1 MSPRPA
7 RGGFFSAVA
16 SMPAMDRR
24 AVGLAFVS
32 GALFWAADAALEAFV
47 FHQRPFLD
55 SLLFHVQPHDLSVRA
70 AAFLSMLAFGFA
82 LAAVSARR
90 QRADSARRESERAL
104 VTLLSNLPGMAYRCR
119 NDHDWTMEFVSDGCA
134 ELTGHPPADLVDNTR
149 VAYNDLIHPDDRESV
164 WRTVQAGV
172 AAQQPFELTYRLIRP
187 GGEERHVWERGRGV
201 FAPDGA
207 LLALEGF
214 IADVTKQR
222 RAEQSLRGY
231 AQRLKVLRDIDTG
244 ILAARSP
251 AAIAQAAAE
260 RMALL
265 TPCQRASV
273 TLYDLTARD
282 ATLLA
287 AWQDGRTE
295 ITANRRF
302 PLSDMRS
309 DLDRLRA
316 GRVGEFPDLDE
327 LTDPGP
333 LLGRLR
339 EEGMR
344 SVVIIP
350 LVARGELLGALNL
363 AARTPRAFSAEAI
376 DVAREVASPLAL
388 AIHHSRLHDQVVHEA
403 REMERRAVERTAD
416 LQAFTYS
423 VSHDLRGPL
432 RAIDGF
438 ATALDEECGDRL
450 GQDGQRL
457 LEIVRGNA
465 RALRQLLDDLL
476 AFYRLGHE
484 AMVPVDLDIA
494 ALAREEFARVS
505 RHEPDR
511 RARLEVAE
519 LPPAHGDTAMV
530 RLALANLLANA
541 LKFSRPRDE
550 AVIEVVSAP
559 DPDDGTPAYGVRDN
573 GIGFD
578 PALAD
583 RLFGVFQRLHPH
595 DEFESTGVGLAI
607 VRRVVERHGGRVW
620 AESATE
626 GGAAFWFTLRAA
638 AAAAAA
644 ESPDTVA

>member
-1 MSPRPA
+1 
-7 RGGFFSAVA
+7 
-16 SMPAMDRR
+16 MDRR
-24 AVGLAFVS
+24 VVGLAFAS

-47 FHQRPFLD
+47 LRQHSFLD
-55 SLLFHVQPHDLSVRA
+55 GLLFDVRPHDLYVRA
-70 AAFLSMLAFGFA
+70 AAFLCILGFGFA
-82 LAAVSARR
+82 LAWVSERR

-119 NDHDWTMEFVSDGCA
+119 NDRAWTMAFVSDGCV
-134 ELTGHPPADLVDNTR
+134 ELTGYAPADLVDNAR
-149 VAYNDLIHPDDRESV
+149 VAYSDLIHPDDREAV
-164 WRTVQAGV
+164 RRGVQTAV
-172 AAQQPFELTYRLIRP
+172 TARQPFELTYRLLRA
-187 GGEERHVWERGRGV
+187 GGEERQVWERGRGV
-201 FAPDGA
+201 FAPDGT

-214 IADVTKQR
+214 VADVTKQR

-231 AQRLKVLRDIDTG
+231 AQRLKVLRDIDNG

-251 AAIAQAAAE
+251 AAIAQAAVE

-265 TPCQRASV
+265 SPCQRASV
-273 TLYDLTARD
+273 TLYDLAARSV
-282 ATLLA
+282 TLLA

-302 PLSDMRS
+302 PLADMRA
-309 DLDRLRA
+309 DLDHLRA
-316 GRVGEFPDLDE
+316 GRAGEFPDLDE
-327 LTDPGP
+327 LAEPGP
-333 LLGRLR
+333 VLGRLR

-363 AARTPRAFSAEAI
+363 AARAPRTFDREAI
-376 DVAREVASPLAL
+376 EIAREVASPLAL
-388 AIHHSRLHDQVVHEA
+388 AIHHSRLHARVVSEA
-403 REMERRAVERTAD
+403 KEMERRAVERTAD

-484 AMVPVDLDIA
+484 VMTPAELDVA
-494 ALAREEFARVS
+494 ALAREEFARVI

-511 RARLEVAE
+511 RARLEVAA
-519 LPPAHGDTAMV
+519 LPPAHGDAPMV
-530 RLALANLLANA
+530 RIALANLLANA
-541 LKFSRPRDE
+541 LKFTRPRDE
-550 AVIEVVSAP
+550 AVIEVLSAP
-559 DPDDGTPAYGVRDN
+559 DPDGGLPAYGVRDN
-573 GIGFD
+573 GVGFD

-595 DEFESTGVGLAI
+595 DEFEGTGVGLAI
-607 VRRVVERHGGRVW
+607 VRRVAERHGGRAW
-620 AESATE
+620 AEGTPD
-626 GGAAFWFTLRAA
+626 GGATFWFTLCSGGVAA
-638 AAAAAA
+638 ATA
-644 ESPDTVA
+644 PDSVA

>member
-1 MSPRPA
+1 
-7 RGGFFSAVA
+7 
-16 SMPAMDRR
+16 MPAMDRR
-24 AVGLAFVS
+24 AVGLALVS
-32 GALFWAADAALEAFV
+32 GALFWVADAALESFV
-47 FHQRPFLD
+47 FRQRPFLD
-55 SLLFHVQPHDLSVRA
+55 SLLFHVQPHDLLVRA
-70 AAFLSMLAFGFA
+70 AALLSMLTFGFA
-82 LAAVSARR
+82 LAAVSSRR
-90 QRADSARRESERAL
+90 QRADSARRESERVL

-119 NDHDWTMEFVSDGCA
+119 NDHDWSMEFVSDGCA
-134 ELTGHPPADLVDNTR
+134 ELTGHPPADLVGNAR
-149 VAYNDLIHPDDRESV
+149 VAFNDLIHPDDRESV
-164 WRTVQAGV
+164 WRTVQASV
-172 AAQQPFELTYRLIRP
+172 AARQPFELTYRLVRF
-187 GGEERHVWERGRGV
+187 GGDERHVWERGRGV
-201 FAPDGA
+201 FSPDGA

-244 ILAARSP
+244 VLAARSP
-251 AAIAQAAAE
+251 AAIAQAAVE

-273 TLYDLTARD
+273 ALYDLSARD
-282 ATLLA
+282 ALLLA

-295 ITANRRF
+295 ITTNRRF
-302 PLSDMRS
+302 PLSHLRS
-309 DLDRLRA
+309 DLDHLRA
-316 GRVGEFPDLDE
+316 GRVREFFDLDE
-327 LTDPGP
+327 LADPGP
-333 LLGRLR
+333 LIRQLR

-344 SVVIIP
+344 SVVLVP
-350 LVARGELLGALNL
+350 LVAQGELLGSLNL
-363 AARTPRAFSAEAI
+363 AARSPRVFGAEAI
-376 DVAREVASPLAL
+376 EVAREVASPLAL
-388 AIHHSRLHDQVVHEA
+388 AILHSRLHAQVVHEA
-403 REMERRAVERTAD
+403 REMERRAGERTAD

-465 RALRQLLDDLL
+465 RSLRQLLDDLL
-476 AFYRLGHE
+476 AYYRLGHE
-484 AMVPVDLDIA
+484 AMAPVDLDLA

-505 RHEPDR
+505 RPEPDR
-511 RARLEVAE
+511 RARLEIAE

-550 AVIEVVSAP
+550 SVIEVLSAP

-583 RLFGVFQRLHPH
+583 RLFGVFQRLHPP
-595 DEFESTGVGLAI
+595 DKFEGSGVGLAI

-626 GGAAFWFTLRAA
+626 GGATFWFTLRAA
-638 AAAAAA
+638 AAAATA
-644 ESPDTVA
+644 EPPGTIA

>member
-1 MSPRPA
+1 
-7 RGGFFSAVA
+7 
-16 SMPAMDRR
+16 
-24 AVGLAFVS
+24 
-32 GALFWAADAALEAFV
+32 
-47 FHQRPFLD
+47 
-55 SLLFHVQPHDLSVRA
+55 
-70 AAFLSMLAFGFA
+70 
-82 LAAVSARR
+82 
-90 QRADSARRESERAL
+90 
-104 VTLLSNLPGMAYRCR
+104 
-119 NDHDWTMEFVSDGCA
+119 
-134 ELTGHPPADLVDNTR
+134 
-149 VAYNDLIHPDDRESV
+149 
-164 WRTVQAGV
+164 
-172 AAQQPFELTYRLIRP
+172 
-187 GGEERHVWERGRGV
+187 
-201 FAPDGA
+201 
-207 LLALEGF
+207 
-214 IADVTKQR
+214 
-222 RAEQSLRGY
+222 
-231 AQRLKVLRDIDTG
+231 
-244 ILAARSP
+244 
-251 AAIAQAAAE
+251 
-260 RMALL
+260 
-265 TPCQRASV
+265 
-273 TLYDLTARD
+273 
-282 ATLLA
+282 
-287 AWQDGRTE
+287 
-295 ITANRRF
+295 
-302 PLSDMRS
+302 MRS
-309 DLDRLRA
+309 A
-316 GRVGEFPDLDE
+316 
-327 LTDPGP
+327 
-333 LLGRLR
+333 
-339 EEGMR
+339 
-344 SVVIIP
+344 VIIP

-363 AARTPRAFSAEAI
+363 AARTPRAFGAETI
-376 DVAREVASPLAL
+376 EVAREVASPLAL

-484 AMVPVDLDIA
+484 AMAPVDLDVA

-550 AVIEVVSAP
+550 AVIEVVSGF
-559 DPDDGTPAYGVRDN
+559 DPDGGTPAYGVRDN

-595 DEFESTGVGLAI
+595 DEFEGTGVGLAI

-620 AESATE
+620 AESAAE
-626 GGAAFWFTLRAA
+626 GGATFWFTLRAGA
-638 AAAAAA
+638 ARAAP
-644 ESPDTVA
+644 ESPGTVA

>member
-1 MSPRPA
+1 
-7 RGGFFSAVA
+7 
-16 SMPAMDRR
+16 MPAMGRR
-24 AVGLAFVS
+24 AVGLALVS
-32 GALFWAADAALEAFV
+32 GALFWAADATLESFV
-47 FHQRPFLD
+47 FRQRPFLD
-55 SLLFHVQPHDLSVRA
+55 SLLFHVQPHDLLVRA
-70 AAFLSMLAFGFA
+70 AALLSMLAFGFA
-82 LAAVSARR
+82 LAAVSSRR
-90 QRADSARRESERAL
+90 QRADSARRESERVL

-134 ELTGHPPADLVDNTR
+134 ELTGHPPADLVGNAR

-164 WRTVQAGV
+164 WRIVQAAV
-172 AAQQPFELTYRLIRP
+172 AARQPFELTYRLVRF
-187 GGEERHVWERGRGV
+187 GGDERHVWERGRGV
-201 FAPDGA
+201 FSPDGA

-251 AAIAQAAAE
+251 AAIAQAAVE

-282 ATLLA
+282 ALLLA
-287 AWQDGRTE
+287 AWQNGSPE

-302 PLSDMRS
+302 PLSDLRS
-309 DLDRLRA
+309 DLDHLRA
-316 GRVGEFPDLDE
+316 GRVREFPDLDE
-327 LTDPGP
+327 LADPGP
-333 LLGRLR
+333 LIGRLQ

-344 SVVIIP
+344 SVVIVP
-350 LVARGELLGALNL
+350 LVAQGELLGSLNL
-363 AARTPRAFSAEAI
+363 AARSPRVFGAEAI
-376 DVAREVASPLAL
+376 EVAREVASPLAL
-388 AIHHSRLHDQVVHEA
+388 AILHSRLHAQIVHEA
-403 REMERRAVERTAD
+403 REMERRAGDRTAD

-438 ATALDEECGDRL
+438 ATALDAECGDRL
-450 GQDGQRL
+450 GRDGQRL

-484 AMVPVDLDIA
+484 AMTPVDLDLA

-505 RHEPDR
+505 RHESDR

-519 LPPAHGDTAMV
+519 LTPAHGDTAMV

-550 AVIEVVSAP
+550 AVIEVVYAP
-559 DPDDGTPAYGVRDN
+559 DPDGGPPAYGVRDN

-583 RLFGVFQRLHPH
+583 QLFGVFQRLHPL
-595 DEFESTGVGLAI
+595 DEFEGSGVGLAI

-620 AESATE
+620 AESTTE
-626 GGAAFWFTLRAA
+626 GGATFWFTLRAGTA
-638 AAAAAA
+638 TAP
-644 ESPDTVA
+644 PDTVA

>member
-1 MSPRPA
+1 
-7 RGGFFSAVA
+7 
-16 SMPAMDRR
+16 MPAMDRR
-24 AVGLAFVS
+24 AVGLALVS
-32 GALFWAADAALEAFV
+32 GALFWAADAALESFV
-47 FHQRPFLD
+47 FRQRPFLD
-55 SLLFHVQPHDLSVRA
+55 SLLLHVQPHDLLVRA

-82 LAAVSARR
+82 LAAVSSRR
-90 QRADSARRESERAL
+90 QRADSARRESERVL

-119 NDHDWTMEFVSDGCA
+119 NDRDWTMEFVSDGCA
-134 ELTGHPPADLVDNTR
+134 ELTGHSPADLVGNAR

-164 WRTVQAGV
+164 WRIVQAAV
-172 AAQQPFELTYRLIRP
+172 AARQPFELTYRLVRF
-187 GGEERHVWERGRGV
+187 GGGERHVWERGRGV
-201 FAPDGA
+201 FSPDGA

-251 AAIAQAAAE
+251 AAIAQAAVE
-260 RMALL
+260 HMALL

-282 ATLLA
+282 ALLLA

-302 PLSDMRS
+302 PLSDLRS
-309 DLDRLRA
+309 DLDHLRA
-316 GRVGEFPDLDE
+316 GRVREFPNLDE
-327 LTDPGP
+327 LADPGP
-333 LLGRLR
+333 LIGRLQ

-344 SVVIIP
+344 SVIIVP
-350 LVARGELLGALNL
+350 LVAQGELLGSLNL
-363 AARTPRAFSAEAI
+363 AARSPRVFGAEAI
-376 DVAREVASPLAL
+376 GVAREVASPLAL
-388 AIHHSRLHDQVVHEA
+388 AILHSRLHAQVVHEA
-403 REMERRAVERTAD
+403 REMERRAGERTAD

-432 RAIDGF
+432 LAIDGF

-476 AFYRLGHE
+476 AYYRLGHE
-484 AMVPVDLDIA
+484 AMAPVDLDLA
-494 ALAREEFARVS
+494 ELAREEFVRVS

-511 RARLEVAE
+511 RAHLDVAK
-519 LPPAHGDTAMV
+519 LPPVHGDAAMV

-550 AVIEVVSAP
+550 AVIEVVCAP
-559 DPDDGTPAYGVRDN
+559 DPDGGPPAYGVRDN

-583 RLFGVFQRLHPH
+583 RLFGVFQRLHPP
-595 DEFESTGVGLAI
+595 DEFEGSGIGLAI
-607 VRRVVERHGGRVW
+607 VRRVVERHGGRIW
-620 AESATE
+620 AESAAE
-626 GGAAFWFTLRAA
+626 GGATFWFTLRAA
-638 AAAAAA
+638 TAAPD
-644 ESPDTVA
+644 SPDTIA

>member
-1 MSPRPA
+1 
-7 RGGFFSAVA
+7 
-16 SMPAMDRR
+16 MPAMDRR

-32 GALFWAADAALEAFV
+32 GALFWVADAALEAFV
-47 FHQRPFLD
+47 LRQRSFLD
-55 SLLFHVQPHDLSVRA
+55 ALLLHVQPHDLSVRA
-70 AAFLSMLAFGFA
+70 AAFLSILAFGFA

-90 QRADSARRESERAL
+90 QRADSARRESERTL

-119 NDHDWTMEFVSDGCA
+119 NDRDWTMEFVSDGCA
-134 ELTGHPPADLVDNTR
+134 ELTGHPPADLVGNAR

-172 AAQQPFELTYRLIRP
+172 AARQPFELTYRLVRF
-187 GGEERHVWERGRGV
+187 GGDERHVWERGRGV

-251 AAIAQAAAE
+251 AAIAQAAVE

-282 ATLLA
+282 ALLLA

-302 PLSDMRS
+302 PLSDLRS
-309 DLDRLRA
+309 DLDHLRA
-316 GRVGEFPDLDE
+316 GRVREFPDLDE
-327 LTDPGP
+327 LADPGP
-333 LLGRLR
+333 LIGRLR

-344 SVVIIP
+344 SVVIVP
-350 LVARGELLGALNL
+350 LVAQGELLGSLNL
-363 AARTPRAFSAEAI
+363 AARSPRVFGAEAI

-388 AIHHSRLHDQVVHEA
+388 AILHSRLHAQVVHEA

-484 AMVPVDLDIA
+484 AMTPVDLDLA
-494 ALAREEFARVS
+494 ALARAEFARVS

-511 RARLEVAE
+511 QARLEVAE
-519 LPPAHGDTAMV
+519 LPPARGDDAMV

-541 LKFSRPRDE
+541 LKFTRPRDE

-559 DPDDGTPAYGVRDN
+559 DPDGGTPAYGVRDN

-595 DEFESTGVGLAI
+595 DEFEGTGVGLAI
-607 VRRVVERHGGRVW
+607 VRRVAERHGGRAW
-620 AESATE
+620 AESAPE
-626 GGAAFWFTLRAA
+626 GGATFWFTLRAGA
-638 AAAAAA
+638 TAP
-644 ESPDTVA
+644 ESPGTVA